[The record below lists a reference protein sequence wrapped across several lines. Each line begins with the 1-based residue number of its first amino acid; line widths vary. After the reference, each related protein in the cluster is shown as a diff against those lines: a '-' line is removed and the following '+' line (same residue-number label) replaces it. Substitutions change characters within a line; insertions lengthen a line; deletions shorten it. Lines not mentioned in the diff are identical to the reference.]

1 MFEAFTNLF
10 NGEKKEADVQ
20 NAGRRTRR
28 RRRGRKC
35 RGGGPMV
42 GEGLQTE
49 AAAAEMEG
57 GRRRRGRKSRKS
69 RRGSRKHTR
78 RHRR

>member
-1 MFEAFTNLF
+1 MGLF
-10 NGEKKEADVQ
+10 NKLKEAMGITQ
-20 NAGRRTRR
+20 PQAGQAGGRRTRR

-35 RGGGPMV
+35 RGGELVSVSAG
-42 GEGLQTE
+42 
-49 AAAAEMEG
+49 G
-57 GRRRRGRKSRKS
+57 GRRCRRGSRKS

>member
-1 MFEAFTNLF
+1 MLIYKMALF
-10 NGEKKEADVQ
+10 DFITGNKEKTAPQ
-20 NAGRRTRR
+20 QGGRRRT

-35 RGGGPMV
+35 RGGDP
-42 GEGLQTE
+42 T
-49 AAAAEMEG
+49 ASTIIEG

-69 RRGSRKHTR
+69 RRGTRKHTR

>member
-1 MFEAFTNLF
+1 MFESLSNMFT
-10 NGEKKEADVQ
+10 GSETKAQ
-20 NAGRRTRR
+20 AQQGGRTRR

-35 RGGGPMV
+35 RGGDETSDPTASM
-42 GEGLQTE
+42 Q
-49 AAAAEMEG
+49 G

-69 RRGSRKHTR
+69 RRGTRKHTR

>member
-1 MFEAFTNLF
+1 MFEGLKNMF
-10 NGEKKEADVQ
+10 EKSQVQ
-20 NAGRRTRR
+20 AEGQQGGRRKTHR

-35 RGGGPMV
+35 RGGEGDALIKAAV
-42 GEGLQTE
+42 GEIAG
-49 AAAAEMEG
+49 G
-57 GRRRRGRKSRKS
+57 GRRRRRGSRKS